1 MHPQVTVRIRGKSES
16 LDLDMAWRQHPAFVY
31 HQSLTTRPECEVL
44 PPLKL
49 NKAGQAVIVPG
60 ERFCRFRG
68 PLGDCQY
75 FTLKEDM
82 SALRSHYS
90 LRHGIDTEERKKGT
104 HDGEFGA
111 QLCRWFE
118 ELRDGAA
125 PQWMPRKPAVRG
137 YTPDDW
143 EDSPASRVAGSG
155 SNQRRRATL
164 AAGGAGYLLEAA
176 WATPRAE
183 MNPAARPTA
192 PAPEYELHDDYEDD
206 EDEDDAGHD
215 DGDGGDSGDDDAAD
229 LRDNLP
235 VKPEAMVRNGPP
247 LKKGW
252 SGACATMHDNLIHE
266 PISLMSLVSQPEA
279 PRDETGKFRIGA
291 MRLYAGMRNG
301 DKCGYCTLRGLRAAA
316 TQRTGMGMYACPPQ
330 EYHALC
336 GVWERFRKPMA
347 E

>member
-1 MHPQVTVRIRGKSES
+1 MGACSKQATDAEGTAELDGSMVSGRTGFAAGSIRAESIGAESIGAEPIGAEPIRLIVSRPGKPSLFLGSDSADSAVRSAIVNMYEFPGNPES
-16 LDLDMAWRQHPAFVY
+16 
-31 HQSLTTRPECEVL
+31 C
-44 PPLKL
+44 
-49 NKAGQAVIVPG
+49 
-60 ERFCRFRG
+60 
-68 PLGDCQY
+68 
-75 FTLKEDM
+75 
-82 SALRSHYS
+82 
-90 LRHGIDTEERKKGT
+90 
-104 HDGEFGA
+104 
-111 QLCRWFE
+111 WFE

-183 MNPAARPTA
+183 MVTKTLNAPYKPGRRFDPQLIPSRQNPAARPTA

-316 TQRTGMGMYACPPQ
+316 TQRTGMGMYGTRTNST
-330 EYHALC
+330 H
-336 GVWERFRKPMA
+336 
-347 E
+347 